1 MDLTIETARKGK
13 AVVLSIKGRLDAATA
28 PEFIT
33 VCDGL
38 IAGGDVCLVA
48 DLGQLDYISSAGLRS
63 ILATAKKLK
72 GLQGQITFCNLT
84 GMVKDVFNISGFTAM
99 FTMHDSLDQALA
111 GC

>member
-1 MDLTIETARKGK
+1 MDLTIETAKKGK
-13 AVVLSIKGRLDAATA
+13 AVVLTVTGRLDAATA

-33 VCDGL
+33 ICDGL
-38 IAGGDVCLVA
+38 ITAGDVSLIA
-48 DLGQLDYISSAGLRS
+48 DLGKLDYISSAGLRS

-84 GMVKDVFNISGFTAM
+84 GMVKDVFNISGFTTM
-99 FTMHDSLDQALA
+99 FTMYATLDEALA